1 MSDSGSATD
10 SPKRGRREV
19 LEKKARVIQE
29 VEVANSEGKLL
40 YGTARELVHA
50 LGQVH
55 SSRLPQE
62 KIQELIKWQYDI
74 AVKQR
79 KNRFVSELRYHADV
93 ICSKEFVAKAFG
105 KAAAKKTCLGVS
117 LNARQRG
124 GTVRKTTGRP
134 KIFSGLQSGFP
145 ALPATAS
152 RVPATVSLG
161 AIKVEEASGDD
172 EELPMETEVLS
183 VIAPEEDQSTS
194 SFFAALDEVGE
205 FYVVDDVG
213 QCEDT
218 PLIKE
223 GRAPVEGTPISVG
236 ASNAG
241 VARVPVEAGN
251 LAPLVIPTQVFT
263 NSSYGVREPRKRS
276 YPMREE
282 PAESTPVV
290 PECVPVWKILKPSVW
305 TRLGSRME
313 EPMKKKRTSRCPL
326 MGCTSDSR
334 HLSRH
339 VYQRHL
345 PERFQLGNLANPAW
359 QVARLRGLRWLAL
372 QLVGDDR
379 LGTLLDF
386 AQKNDLGINAE
397 VSLSDVDRQWL
408 SEFAR
413 QSGWPEVDFDIQRLN
428 SQALLAHWRVLVG
441 LLKHIPR
448 DRQVYFFNL
457 DSQRT
462 SSTVPAAAGLHV
474 QVPEVE
480 HPSTPTP
487 PVVAVTE
494 PVRRGTAHAAAGLHV
509 QIPEV
514 EHPST
519 PTPPVGAVTDPVGRG
534 TAHAVSNIL
543 NTSVREYLAVSGQAN
558 LSLARGSTSQ
568 ASGRPVTTRI
578 SAFDS
583 HFHLDRSL
591 VKLGMPYYSDIR
603 TILDA
608 DVGIRP
614 QVEVDVVGGVLI
626 YCDPETYPTSFPAQ
640 AGFGVAVGLHPRKAA
655 RFNPELYRHLKQLLR
670 NERVVALGEVG
681 LDRTEPAD
689 TWGLQEEV
697 LTRILELSSPC
708 QPIILHIRDGED
720 RQSGVLYLMCLELL
734 KPNVART
741 QKVVLHCFTGAQEVV
756 IRWCKAFPNCFFSYS
771 GQARLFTEA
780 QKQAVRRVPAN
791 RLLIETD
798 SPYFRPAGARMCTP
812 SFLGDV
818 ANVIASYRDSEV
830 RDVCQLTLRNSTQ
843 LFGL

>member
-1 MSDSGSATD
+1 
-10 SPKRGRREV
+10 
-19 LEKKARVIQE
+19 
-29 VEVANSEGKLL
+29 
-40 YGTARELVHA
+40 
-50 LGQVH
+50 
-55 SSRLPQE
+55 
-62 KIQELIKWQYDI
+62 
-74 AVKQR
+74 
-79 KNRFVSELRYHADV
+79 
-93 ICSKEFVAKAFG
+93 
-105 KAAAKKTCLGVS
+105 
-117 LNARQRG
+117 
-124 GTVRKTTGRP
+124 
-134 KIFSGLQSGFP
+134 
-145 ALPATAS
+145 
-152 RVPATVSLG
+152 
-161 AIKVEEASGDD
+161 
-172 EELPMETEVLS
+172 
-183 VIAPEEDQSTS
+183 
-194 SFFAALDEVGE
+194 
-205 FYVVDDVG
+205 
-213 QCEDT
+213 
-218 PLIKE
+218 
-223 GRAPVEGTPISVG
+223 
-236 ASNAG
+236 
-241 VARVPVEAGN
+241 
-251 LAPLVIPTQVFT
+251 
-263 NSSYGVREPRKRS
+263 
-276 YPMREE
+276 
-282 PAESTPVV
+282 
-290 PECVPVWKILKPSVW
+290 
-305 TRLGSRME
+305 
-313 EPMKKKRTSRCPL
+313 MKKKRSSLCPL

-359 QVARLRGLRWLAL
+359 QVAHLQGLRWLAL

-494 PVRRGTAHAAAGLHV
+494 PVRRGTTHAAAGLHV

-519 PTPPVGAVTDPVGRG
+519 LTPPVVAVTDPVGRG

-583 HFHLDRSL
+583 HSHLDRSL
-591 VKLGMPYYSDIR
+591 VKLGMPYYSEIR

-626 YCDPETYPTSFPAQ
+626 YCDPEPNQQILGGYR
-640 AGFGVAVGLHPRKAA
+640 RK
-655 RFNPELYRHLKQLLR
+655 F
-670 NERVVALGEVG
+670 
-681 LDRTEPAD
+681 
-689 TWGLQEEV
+689 
-697 LTRILELSSPC
+697 
-708 QPIILHIRDGED
+708 
-720 RQSGVLYLMCLELL
+720 
-734 KPNVART
+734 
-741 QKVVLHCFTGAQEVV
+741 
-756 IRWCKAFPNCFFSYS
+756 
-771 GQARLFTEA
+771 
-780 QKQAVRRVPAN
+780 
-791 RLLIETD
+791 
-798 SPYFRPAGARMCTP
+798 
-812 SFLGDV
+812 
-818 ANVIASYRDSEV
+818 
-830 RDVCQLTLRNSTQ
+830 
-843 LFGL
+843 